1 MFLKELLKHSAEN
14 GTDVKMLATI
24 FGNIMLRNPRAK
36 KDRPQVARGKVTFV
50 QHFLDNDISGLIMP
64 KQ

>member
-24 FGNIMLRNPRAK
+24 FGNIMLRNPKGK
-36 KDRPQVARGKVTFV
+36 KDKPQVARGKATFV
-50 QHFLDNDISGLIMP
+50 QFFLDNDISGLIMP
-64 KQ
+64 K